1 MEHFAIRYS
10 INAATSL
17 PSFTE
22 FFFGFGIVSSRFSA
36 VRSAP
41 LDFMEQKW
49 FAQFRLGSTFSLI
62 LVTEEAFQYE
72 KKNNVE
78 TREPKRRGGNGDKE
92 KRPADEKKRN
102 TKKQWHSPRS
112 TKERT
117 EVKGPADY
125 AALFQR
131 LLRQW
136 GNTQLLKKTKRK
148 RRQKR
153 LFFSTRWHLEPEAAN
168 LSISI
173 VFFFRKS
180 NTPQRTD
187 SNFNPF
193 QRFISKAL
201 PYYFGFW
208 LGFFAIP
215 MKMTRKT
222 FTMAVSFIHL
232 LNQAIRMWDVTLQNA
247 KDSYWI
253 KPKPISIKRK

>member
-92 KRPADEKKRN
+92 KRPADEKKEIQKNNGTVLGRQKSAQKWKARPI
-102 TKKQWHSPRS
+102 TLHSSSDYCGNEATLNCWRRR
-112 TKERT
+112 KEREDRNDFFFRRGDT
-117 EVKGPADY
+117 WNPKPPTFPFL
-125 AALFQR
+125 LF
-131 LLRQW
+131 
-136 GNTQLLKKTKRK
+136 
-148 RRQKR
+148 
-153 LFFSTRWHLEPEAAN
+153 
-168 LSISI
+168 
-173 VFFFRKS
+173 FFFRKS
-180 NTPQRTD
+180 NTPQWTD

>member
-1 MEHFAIRYS
+1 MVRTISTRLHLL
-10 INAATSL
+10 INSRDWR
-17 PSFTE
+17 
-22 FFFGFGIVSSRFSA
+22 GFP
-36 VRSAP
+36 VRKKKQRRDP
-41 LDFMEQKW
+41 
-49 FAQFRLGSTFSLI
+49 R
-62 LVTEEAFQYE
+62 TEE
-72 KKNNVE
+72 
-78 TREPKRRGGNGDKE
+78 TRRKRRQREEAG
-92 KRPADEKKRN
+92 RRKKKIN

-180 NTPQRTD
+180 NTPQWTD

-232 LNQAIRMWDVTLQNA
+232 LNQAIRMWDLTLQNA